1 MSRAVNLEV
10 KLPPHVRPTDETTDA
25 LIRKFVK
32 ECSKESLM
40 QHIYE
45 KSAWT
50 RRFVKR
56 SDEERA
62 RRLKYKRTAKK
73 NNENL
78 SSEVEQTSK
87 KKKKA
92 TQTHANSQKSE

>member
-10 KLPPHVRPTDETTDA
+10 KLPSHVRPTDETTDA
-25 LIRKFVK
+25 LIKKFIK

-40 QHIYE
+40 QLIYE

-50 RRFVKR
+50 RRFIKR

-73 NNENL
+73 NNLEL
-78 SSEVEQTSK
+78 SAEVDQASK
-87 KKKKA
+87 KKKK
-92 TQTHANSQKSE
+92 TDNKHQGTQKSD